1 MSLKA
6 FSDYIRLE
14 KKYSEHTLIAY
25 SKDIDSFY
33 AYLNEEYGQLKDSQI
48 AYSHIRTWIIQLVES
63 GVSNRSINRKIS
75 SLNAYFKFLQKSK
88 HIDKN
93 PLRSHKALKTSKKVQ
108 VPFSIEEV
116 EETIRLLDDDK
127 SFNGI
132 RNKLILELFYT
143 TGIRRSE
150 LINIKEID
158 IDYSG
163 KYIRVL
169 GKRNKE
175 RQIPLLNSVIS
186 TIKEYVQVR
195 SQLEIPIE
203 QPYLLLTEK
212 GLKLYETLVYRVIN
226 NYFRITSTKL
236 KKSPHMLR
244 HSFATHLLNQGANL
258 NAVKELLGHSSLA
271 ATQLYTHSSI
281 AELKK
286 VHLESH
292 PRSQK

>member
-1 MSLKA
+1 MCLKA

-14 KKYSEHTLIAY
+14 KKYSKHTLTAY

-33 AYLNEEYGQLKDSQI
+33 TYLSEEYGKLKDSQI

-88 HIDKN
+88 QIDKN

-127 SFNGI
+127 SFKGI

-150 LINIKEID
+150 LINIKVTD

-175 RQIPLLNSVIS
+175 RQIPLLNSVIA
-186 TIKEYVQVR
+186 TVKEYVEVR
-195 SQLEIPIE
+195 SQVETAIE

-271 ATQLYTHSSI
+271 ATQVYTHSSI